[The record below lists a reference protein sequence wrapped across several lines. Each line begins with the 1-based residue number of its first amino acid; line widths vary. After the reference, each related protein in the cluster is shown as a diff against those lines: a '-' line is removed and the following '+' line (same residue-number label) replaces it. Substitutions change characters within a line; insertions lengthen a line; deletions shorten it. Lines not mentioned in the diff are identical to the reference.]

1 MKPRLEVRFPLKDQ
15 WAFWTGNPYEPAQG
29 EFLLD
34 HARSGILLALQ
45 ALALPAG
52 SGVGV
57 MAYNCHTVFNAVR
70 QADYQPVFL
79 DVTDAL
85 VLDKDDLVRKRGA
98 IRALVVTHL
107 FGILNDV
114 DSIKENYPDLPVI
127 EDCAHAFGLE
137 QVSGDFAVFS
147 IGQGK
152 LPSLGDGGILFVKN
166 RKYDETIARLYSD
179 LPAYSWQG
187 RLKQSLVMWI
197 KSLSYIP
204 FVYSSVTRFIKS
216 RRNPFSGVEDVV
228 PQLFDSG
235 ENPFI
240 VVLDGVTDVRNFGA
254 VARTCECAGVSAIVI
269 PDRESV
275 SANADAVK
283 TSAGAL
289 NYLPVCREHNLA
301 GAVRL
306 LRDSGFKVV
315 GTSDKSQMP
324 YTRGDYTGPVA
335 IVLGAEDKGISPEI
349 MKLCDTQVMIPEFGH
364 INSLN
369 VSVAAGIMIYE
380 VVRQRLNDNQEVN

>member
-1 MKPRLEVRFPLKDQ
+1 MKPRLEIRFPLKSQ
-15 WAFWTGNPYEPAQG
+15 WNFWMGKPYEPAKG
-29 EFLLD
+29 EFLLN

-70 QADYQPVFL
+70 QAGYQPVFL

-85 VLDKDDLVRKRGA
+85 VLDKDDLVRKRGD

-127 EDCAHAFGLE
+127 EDCAHAYGLE

-152 LPSLGDGGILFVKN
+152 LPSLGDGGILVVKN
-166 RKYDETIARLYSD
+166 RKYYETIARLYSD

-216 RRNPFSGVEDVV
+216 RRKPFSGVEDVV
-228 PQLFDSG
+228 PRKMSKGIRALYS
-235 ENPFI
+235 
-240 VVLDGVTDVRNFGA
+240 
-254 VARTCECAGVSAIVI
+254 S
-269 PDRESV
+269 
-275 SANADAVK
+275 
-283 TSAGAL
+283 AL
-289 NYLPVCREHNLA
+289 NTIPGDIAKRKKEWSEVNAFLC
-301 GAVRL
+301 GL
-306 LRDSGFKVV
+306 LGVNR
-315 GTSDKSQMP
+315 
-324 YTRGDYTGPVA
+324 
-335 IVLGAEDKGISPEI
+335 VLGASVNGFMAIVECEDVNLVKMSMQQQSIE
-349 MKLCDTQVMIPEFGH
+349 TETHFGH
-364 INSLN
+364 CIGW
-369 VSVAAGIMIYE
+369 AKAFGYE
-380 VVRQRLNDNQEVN
+380 EGECPRTEFLVHHLLMVPTYY